1 MLWCY
6 IFVTSHS
13 LLFRFALAILC
24 CATYLDER
32 LFSLFTYLQFYFISG
47 PFRVSTWQGI
57 GIMFVFAMFLMV
69 APCICVKGYT
79 ETTAFS
85 IITTSGWFFFVL
97 INAYYGGALT
107 MFFVSEITLPFNTIR
122 DALRAFPTWN
132 FMYQAG
138 NDAYFEIPASQVI
151 AVRYKS
157 LVAVI
162 YKI

>member
-1 MLWCY
+1 MKCANL
-6 IFVTSHS
+6 VEQ
-13 LLFRFALAILC
+13 LFN
-24 CATYLDER
+24 
-32 LFSLFTYLQFYFISG
+32 LFTYLQFYFILR

-151 AVRYKS
+151 EA
-157 LVAVI
+157 
-162 YKI
+162 

>member
-1 MLWCY
+1 
-6 IFVTSHS
+6 
-13 LLFRFALAILC
+13 
-24 CATYLDER
+24 
-32 LFSLFTYLQFYFISG
+32 
-47 PFRVSTWQGI
+47 
-57 GIMFVFAMFLMV
+57 MFVFAMFLMV

-151 AVRYKS
+151 AVRYKI

-162 YKI
+162 CKI